1 MATVRLDRQIRKK
14 KKVSSLKKKLKR
26 KQEKEAKKDLQEKA
40 GLFNKL
46 GEECLVCQKDF
57 DKKNKEMVMSWSVIV
72 KEDTVRLYC
81 PECWDRANNLIKE
94 IKDGYTNTKDD
105 V

>member
-1 MATVRLDRQIRKK
+1 MGRWAPQIKKK
-14 KKVSSLKKKLKR
+14 KKVSSLKKKLRR
-26 KQEKEAKKDLQEKA
+26 KHEKEAKKDLQEKV

-72 KEDTVRLYC
+72 KEDLVRLYC
-81 PECWDRANNLIKE
+81 PECWNRANKLIKE
-94 IKDGYTNTKDD
+94 IKDGYTNTKAD

>member
-1 MATVRLDRQIRKK
+1 
-14 KKVSSLKKKLKR
+14 VSSLKKKIR
-26 KQEKEAKKDLQEKA
+26 RHQEKGAKKDLQEKV

-72 KEDTVRLYC
+72 KEDLVRLYC
-81 PECWDRANNLIKE
+81 PECWNRANKLIKE
-94 IKDGYTNTKDD
+94 IKDGYTNTKAD

>member
-1 MATVRLDRQIRKK
+1 M
-14 KKVSSLKKKLKR
+14 SSLSKKIKR
-26 KQEKEAKKDLQEKA
+26 QQEKEAKKDLQEKV

-57 DKKNKEMVMSWSVIV
+57 DKKNKEMVMTWSVIV
-72 KEDTVRLYC
+72 KEEQVRLYC
-81 PECWDRANNLIKE
+81 PECWDRANKLIEE
-94 IKDGYTNTKDD
+94 IKDGYANTKTN

>member
-1 MATVRLDRQIRKK
+1 
-14 KKVSSLKKKLKR
+14 VSSLKKQIRRQK
-26 KQEKEAKKDLQEKA
+26 EKEAKKELQEKV

-57 DKKNKEMVMSWSVIV
+57 DKKNREMVMSWSVVV
-72 KEDTVRLYC
+72 KEDAVRLYC
-81 PECWDRANNLIKE
+81 PDCWDRATNLVKE
-94 IKDGYTNTKDD
+94 IKDGQTDTKNN

>member
-1 MATVRLDRQIRKK
+1 MTNFSRKIKRQKK
-14 KKVSSLKKKLKR
+14 NEA
-26 KQEKEAKKDLQEKA
+26 EKELKEKV

-46 GEECLVCQKDF
+46 EDHCLVCQKDF
-57 DKKNKEMVMSWSVIV
+57 DKKNKEMVMTWSVVV

-81 PECWDRANNLIKE
+81 PECWERANKLIEE
-94 IKDGYTNTKDD
+94 IKDGYANSKNN